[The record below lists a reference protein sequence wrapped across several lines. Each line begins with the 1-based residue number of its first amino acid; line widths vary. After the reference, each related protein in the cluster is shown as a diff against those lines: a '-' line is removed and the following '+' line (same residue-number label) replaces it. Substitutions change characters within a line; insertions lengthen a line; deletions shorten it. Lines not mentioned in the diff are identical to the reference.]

1 MIRTLFDI
9 LRLRAGPQDLPA
21 ATGLAF
27 MLALF
32 YLLQGL
38 VADRILEGSGDNAP
52 RSLLSI
58 AFQFGIV
65 ALLLGWRGT
74 AARIPQTLSA
84 LAGTGFLLGLVW
96 IGLLSAM
103 EPGQPR
109 PGVALASLG
118 LFVWSL
124 VVDAHIY
131 RHALSIKMSFG
142 ILVAVL
148 IFAGNFVL
156 LEAMFG

>member
-9 LRLRAGPQDLPA
+9 LRLRSGPQDLPS
-21 ATGLAF
+21 ATGLAIV
-27 MLALF
+27 LALF

-38 VADRILEGSGDNAP
+38 VADRILEGSTDNAP
-52 RSLLSI
+52 RSLISI
-58 AFQFGIV
+58 AFQFSIV
-65 ALLLGWRGT
+65 ALLLRWRGM
-74 AARIPQTLSA
+74 AARIPQTFSA

-96 IGLLSAM
+96 IALLAAM

-109 PGVALASLG
+109 PGLALASLG
-118 LFVWSL
+118 LFAWSL

-131 RHALSIKMSFG
+131 RHALSIKMG
-142 ILVAVL
+142 IGVLVAVL